1 MKFSASTNSCS
12 PSTKIFVF
20 KQTAS

>member
-1 MKFSASTNSCS
+1 MKFSASANSCS